1 MKKSILLT
9 AICSLIIA
17 GAFAQARPTNAATAA
32 AKNRAALD
40 SVQYSLGVYLIQS
53 ALKGGYNIDNP
64 TIFKKAI
71 DDVLQ
76 NRPLMV
82 KADKVDGWLQTYQQ
96 VYAQQRGKQL
106 ESMVLAQVK
115 GQPGMVSLN
124 SGVTYSI
131 IKTGE
136 GPKPGLRDT
145 VVLNV
150 IGVLADG
157 KVFQDSNKDQSS
169 MIALTA
175 DLLPGLRE
183 LIQLMPEGSVWH
195 AIVPASSAYGI
206 RGNGSNIPPNSALI
220 FDIGLVAVKKAVR

>member
-1 MKKSILLT
+1 MKNAILLT
-9 AICSLIIA
+9 AICTLLLT
-17 GAFAQARPTNAATAA
+17 GAFAQTRSANAASAA

-64 TIFKKAI
+64 AILKKAI

-169 MIALTA
+169 LIALTA

-183 LIQLMPEGSVWH
+183 LLQLMPEGSVWH
-195 AIVPASSAYGI
+195 AILPASSAYGI
-206 RGNGSNIPPNSALI
+206 NGNGTNIPPNSALI